1 MKTVFSLIRATA
13 DRLTFLPWIMAL
25 MAGLVLVSTDVGND
39 MELRLSNIRAS
50 ILEKPASGDVV
61 IVEIDAR
68 SLQSLDRWP
77 WPRDHYAEAIAKLNK
92 AGATQIAFD
101 IDFSSRSTV
110 AKDREFA
117 DAIEKSD
124 ATIILPTFRQLAS
137 TSSSNF
143 VESLPIPVLRE
154 HAFLASVNVSPDN
167 RGQLN
172 RYSYGTTTG
181 GTARPSLASM
191 IAESPGNID
200 DSFSIDQSID
210 PQTIPRLSF
219 MDLMQFD
226 NLSPQLAGK
235 KVLIGATA
243 IELGDRYSISR
254 FGVIPGV
261 VIQALASETLIQ
273 GTNLPDFGKYLALL
287 VTALLI
293 LICIVSRKIAS
304 RGLIAAAAGCFAA
317 LVIVGLL
324 GEYLNLFTF
333 SSVPAFCFLSVY
345 ILAQKFLTTS
355 TALKTSQYVH
365 EMSGLRNEAALLK
378 DVEKNGSG
386 FIATARLAD
395 FRELLAVTNRN
406 TRRNLFENLA
416 SRLKFLARDECLY
429 HVDFDMVAWIVK
441 PEYAGDIP
449 GHFATA
455 AALLQAP
462 VMAGGTK
469 IKIDATYGI
478 SQASVDES
486 KIASEQALASGTKWA
501 WHDAEFDH
509 AIEQKHDL
517 LVELDQ
523 AIEDGNLGVVYQP
536 KWDLSASRL
545 NGAEALV
552 RWNHPER
559 GMISPEIFI
568 PMLEKAGRI
577 DGLTFHVLQRALN
590 DLTRWNQWRPGL
602 TCSVNISAKLLGEQ
616 DFVRRAVEM
625 VDIAPVE
632 NSQIVFEVT
641 ETAALTDPNQ
651 SIAALELIGN
661 SGIRISI
668 DDYGTGQS
676 TLSYLQRLPVSEIK
690 LDQSFVKTMTTDN
703 ANRVMVKSTI
713 KMAHDLGLKIVA
725 EGIEDQPCLE
735 LLTRYGCDIGQGW
748 YISKP
753 LTTELFESDWMIDG
767 SEEARLS
774 A

>member
-1 MKTVFSLIRATA
+1 MKTFFSSIRATA
-13 DRLTFLPWIMAL
+13 DRMTFLPWILAL

-39 MELRLSNIRAS
+39 LELRLSNIRAS
-50 ILEKPASGDVV
+50 ILEKPASGEVV

-68 SLQSLDRWP
+68 SLQQLDRWP
-77 WPRDHYAEAIAKLNK
+77 WPRDYYAKALEKLNQ

-101 IDFSSRSTV
+101 IDFSSHS
-110 AKDREFA
+110 ADQKDQEFA
-117 DAIEKSD
+117 DAIEKSE
-124 ATIILPTFRQLAS
+124 ATIILPTFRQLAATGRS
-137 TSSSNF
+137 EF
-143 VESLPIPVLRE
+143 VESLPIPVLRK

-172 RYSYGTTTG
+172 RYSYGTTTVA
-181 GTARPSLASM
+181 TARPSLASM

-200 DSFSIDQSID
+200 EIFAIDQSID
-210 PQTIPRLSF
+210 PETIPRLSF
-219 MDLMQFD
+219 IDLIRFD
-226 NLSPQLAGK
+226 DLSPQLMGK
-235 KVLIGATA
+235 KILIGATA
-243 IELGDRYSISR
+243 IELGDRYSMSR

-273 GTNLPDFGKYLALL
+273 GTNLPDLGKYLALL
-287 VTALLI
+287 AAAI
-293 LICIVSRKIAS
+293 LIFLCIVSRKISS
-304 RGLIAAAAGCFAA
+304 RGLVATALAAFAA
-317 LVIVGLL
+317 LNVLAL
-324 GEYLNLFTF
+324 AAEYLHLFTF

-345 ILAQKFLTTS
+345 ILSQKFLTTS

-365 EMSGLRNEAALLK
+365 EMSGLRNEAALLR
-378 DVEKNGSG
+378 DIAAQGSG
-386 FIATARLAD
+386 YIATARLAD
-395 FRELLAVTNRN
+395 FRELLAVTTRN

-416 SRLKFLARDECLY
+416 SRLKFLARDDCLY

-441 PEYAGDIP
+441 PEYADDIP

-478 SQASVDES
+478 SQTSVDES

-501 WHDAEFDH
+501 WHDDEFDH
-509 AIEQKHDL
+509 AIGQKHDL

-536 KWDLSASRL
+536 KWDIAASRL

-568 PMLEKAGRI
+568 PLLEKAGRI
-577 DGLTFHVLQRALN
+577 DGLTFHVLQQALK
-590 DLTRWNQWRPGL
+590 DLTRWNQWRPDL
-602 TCSVNISAKLLGEQ
+602 TCSVNISAKLLGEP
-616 DFVRRAVEM
+616 DFVRRAIAM
-625 VDIAPVE
+625 VDEASVD
-632 NSQIVFEVT
+632 NAQIVFEVT
-641 ETAALTDPNQ
+641 ETAALTDPDQ
-651 SIAALELIGN
+651 SIVALELIQN

-690 LDQSFVKTMTTDN
+690 LDQSFVKTMTTDK

-725 EGIEDQPCLE
+725 EGIEDQPCLA

-748 YISKP
+748 HISKP
-753 LTTELFESDWMIDG
+753 VTTQVFESDWMING
-767 SEEARLS
+767 LEEARLS